1 MSRASER
8 GLDFVCP
15 HVVIY
20 RGAARV
26 LARHARAC
34 KSDLSTY
41 VRALSLSLSPP
52 LSLSL
57 SLSHTHTHTTYVR
70 AAIPDSIRDEIARKI
85 RDCLDQPGK
94 AR

>member
-1 MSRASER
+1 VSRASER
-8 GLDFVCP
+8 GADFVCLY
-15 HVVIY
+15 VVIY
-20 RGAARV
+20 RGAARI

-41 VRALSLSLSPP
+41 I
-52 LSLSL
+52 
-57 SLSHTHTHTTYVR
+57 R

-94 AR
+94 AK